1 MLDIKLFRENPELIF
16 DSEKKRFRSTEN
28 AEKVIEYDTLWRE
41 GERRLNSLRAEKN
54 KLSKS
59 FKQAKKDGNIEE
71 VIAKSKEV
79 ANEIKELSAKNAE
92 YLQLRDDYRYKVG
105 NIIDEDVPIS
115 DTEDDNVVV
124 RTYGEI
130 PEHDFELL
138 NHVDLINKIDGAD
151 LETAASVSGAR
162 FYYLKRDILH
172 LNLALIQFA
181 LSELEAEGYIPMQT
195 PFFVKGEV
203 AAETSE
209 LGEFEETLYKVENE
223 DMYLIATAE
232 QTLAALH
239 RNEIINP
246 EDLPL
251 RYCALS
257 TCFRKEAGSHG
268 KDTLGIFRVH
278 QFEKIEQFI
287 FCDPEDSKNQHEK
300 LMEVTERIYQKL
312 GLPYQIIAIVSSALN
327 DNAAIKYDL
336 EAWFPGSGAFRELVS
351 CTNCKDYQARK
362 TKTRVGRAGSGD
374 AQTLHT
380 LNSTA
385 IATER
390 TMCCILENYQ
400 QADGSVVVKM
410 GGTMLLA
417 TVTCAKDAK
426 EDVDFMP
433 LQVDYKEKYAS
444 AGRFPG
450 GFMKREG
457 KASDYEIL
465 IARLVDRALRPLFP
479 EDFHAEVFVNVN
491 LISAEKDI
499 QPDALAG
506 LAASSALAVSD
517 IPFEGPISEVRVAR
531 IGGEFK
537 INPNFSEMADA
548 DLDIMVAA
556 TIYLLLAWCFK
567 VRALNEGISLLK
579 GLLSR
584 K

>member
-1 MLDIKLFRENPELIF
+1 M
-16 DSEKKRFRSTEN
+16 DSEKKRFRDTEN
-28 AEKVIEYDTLWRE
+28 VEKVIEYDTLWRE
-41 GERRLNSLRAEKN
+41 GERKLNSLRSEKN

-59 FKQAKKDGNIEE
+59 FKKAKEEGNLDE
-71 VIAKSKEV
+71 VIARSKEV
-79 ANEIKELSAKNAE
+79 AAEIKELTAKNAE
-92 YLQLRDDYRYKVG
+92 YLQLREDYRYKVG

-138 NHVDLINKIDGAD
+138 NHVDLIKKIDGAD
-151 LETAASVSGAR
+151 LETAAEIAGAR

-181 LSELEAEGYIPMQT
+181 LSELEKEGYIPMQT
-195 PFFVKGEV
+195 PFL
-203 AAETSE
+203 TSE
-209 LGEFEETLYKVENE
+209 LGEFYETLYKVENE

-239 RNEIINP
+239 RNEIIPP

-251 RYCALS
+251 RYCAIS

-287 FCDPEDSKNQHEK
+287 YSAPDDSRNQHDH

-312 GLPYQIIAIVSSALN
+312 GLPYQVIAIVSSALN

-374 AQTLHT
+374 AQALHT

-400 QADGSVVVKM
+400 QADGSVKVPEVLVPYMNGK
-410 GGTMLLA
+410 
-417 TVTCAKDAK
+417 TVIEAKK
-426 EDVDFMP
+426 
-433 LQVDYKEKYAS
+433 
-444 AGRFPG
+444 
-450 GFMKREG
+450 
-457 KASDYEIL
+457 
-465 IARLVDRALRPLFP
+465 
-479 EDFHAEVFVNVN
+479 
-491 LISAEKDI
+491 
-499 QPDALAG
+499 
-506 LAASSALAVSD
+506 
-517 IPFEGPISEVRVAR
+517 
-531 IGGEFK
+531 
-537 INPNFSEMADA
+537 
-548 DLDIMVAA
+548 
-556 TIYLLLAWCFK
+556 
-567 VRALNEGISLLK
+567 
-579 GLLSR
+579 
-584 K
+584 

>member
-1 MLDIKLFRENPELIF
+1 MLDIKVFRENLELVI
-16 DSEKKRFRSTEN
+16 DSEKKRFRQTEN
-28 AEKVIEYDTLWRE
+28 VEKVIEYDTLWRE
-41 GERRLNSLRAEKN
+41 GERKLNSLRSEKN

-59 FKQAKKDGNIEE
+59 FKKAKEEGNLDD
-71 VIAKSKEV
+71 VIKRSKEV
-79 ANEIKELSAKNAE
+79 AAEIKELTAKNEE
-92 YLQLRDDYRYKVG
+92 YLKLRDDYRYKVG

-124 RTYGEI
+124 KTYGEN
-130 PEHDFELL
+130 PVFDFTPL
-138 NHVDLINKIDGAD
+138 NHVDLINEIDGAD
-151 LETAASVSGAR
+151 LETAADIAGAR

-181 LSELEAEGYIPMQT
+181 LSELENEGYIPMQT

-239 RNEIINP
+239 RDEIISP
-246 EDLPL
+246 EMLPL

-287 FCDPEDSKNQHEK
+287 YSTPEDSKNQHEK
-300 LMEVTERIYQKL
+300 LMQVTESIYQKL
-312 GLPYQIIAIVSSALN
+312 NLPYQVIAIVSSALN

-336 EAWFPGSGAFRELVS
+336 EAWFPGSNTFRELVS

-362 TKTRVGRAGSGD
+362 TKTRFGRAGSGD
-374 AQTLHT
+374 AQILHT

-400 QADGSVVVKM
+400 QADGSIKVPDVLVPYMNGK
-410 GGTMLLA
+410 
-417 TVTCAKDAK
+417 TVIEAKK
-426 EDVDFMP
+426 
-433 LQVDYKEKYAS
+433 
-444 AGRFPG
+444 
-450 GFMKREG
+450 
-457 KASDYEIL
+457 
-465 IARLVDRALRPLFP
+465 
-479 EDFHAEVFVNVN
+479 
-491 LISAEKDI
+491 
-499 QPDALAG
+499 
-506 LAASSALAVSD
+506 
-517 IPFEGPISEVRVAR
+517 
-531 IGGEFK
+531 
-537 INPNFSEMADA
+537 
-548 DLDIMVAA
+548 
-556 TIYLLLAWCFK
+556 
-567 VRALNEGISLLK
+567 
-579 GLLSR
+579 
-584 K
+584 

>member
-1 MLDIKLFRENPELIF
+1 MLDIKLFRENPDLIF

-79 ANEIKELSAKNAE
+79 ANEIKELSAKNIE
-92 YLQLRDDYRYKVG
+92 YLALRDDYRYKVG
-105 NIIDEDVPIS
+105 NVIDEDVPIS
-115 DTEDDNVVV
+115 DTEDDNVIV
-124 RTYGEI
+124 RKVGDL
-130 PEHDFELL
+130 PEFDFEAL
-138 NHVDLINKIDGAD
+138 NHVDLIEKIDGAD
-151 LETAASVSGAR
+151 IETAASIAGAR

-223 DMYLIATAE
+223 DLYLIATAE

-239 RNEIINP
+239 RDEIINP

-287 FCDPEDSKNQHEK
+287 FSSPEESKNEHNR
-300 LMEVTERIYQKL
+300 LLEVTENIYKKL
-312 GLPYQIIAIVSSALN
+312 GLPYQIVAIVSSALN

-336 EAWFPGSGAFRELVS
+336 EAWFPGSQTYRELVS
-351 CTNCKDYQARK
+351 CTNCGDYQARK

-374 AQTLHT
+374 AQILHT

-400 QADGSVVVKM
+400 QADG
-410 GGTMLLA
+410 T
-417 TVTCAKDAK
+417 
-426 EDVDFMP
+426 
-433 LQVDYKEKYAS
+433 
-444 AGRFPG
+444 
-450 GFMKREG
+450 
-457 KASDYEIL
+457 
-465 IARLVDRALRPLFP
+465 
-479 EDFHAEVFVNVN
+479 
-491 LISAEKDI
+491 
-499 QPDALAG
+499 
-506 LAASSALAVSD
+506 
-517 IPFEGPISEVRVAR
+517 
-531 IGGEFK
+531 
-537 INPNFSEMADA
+537 
-548 DLDIMVAA
+548 
-556 TIYLLLAWCFK
+556 
-567 VRALNEGISLLK
+567 
-579 GLLSR
+579 
-584 K
+584 

>member
-16 DSEKKRFRSTEN
+16 ESEKKRFRSTEN

-79 ANEIKELSAKNAE
+79 AQEIKDLSAKNAE
-92 YLQLRDDYRYKVG
+92 YLELRDDYRYKVG
-105 NIIDEDVPIS
+105 NVIDEDVPIS
-115 DTEDDNVVV
+115 DTEDDNVIV
-124 RTYGEI
+124 RKVGEL
-130 PEHDFELL
+130 PDFDFEAL
-138 NHVDLINKIDGAD
+138 NHVDLIEKIDGAD
-151 LETAASVSGAR
+151 IETAASIAGAR
-162 FYYLKRDILH
+162 FYYLKKDILH

-181 LSELEAEGYIPMQT
+181 LNELEAKGYTPLQT

-223 DMYLIATAE
+223 DLYLIATAE

-239 RNEIINP
+239 RNEIISP
-246 EDLPL
+246 DDLPL

-287 FCDPEDSKNQHEK
+287 FSSPEESKNEHNR
-300 LMEVTERIYQKL
+300 LMEVTEDIYKKL
-312 GLPYQIIAIVSSALN
+312 GLPYQIVAIVSSALN

-336 EAWFPGSGAFRELVS
+336 EAWFPGSKTYRELVS
-351 CTNCKDYQARK
+351 CTNCGDYQARK
-362 TKTRVGRAGSGD
+362 TKTRIGRAGSGD
-374 AQTLHT
+374 AQILHT

-400 QADGSVVVKM
+400 QADGSVKVPEVLVPYM
-410 GGTMLLA
+410 GGKTII
-417 TVTCAKDAK
+417 KAK
-426 EDVDFMP
+426 E
-433 LQVDYKEKYAS
+433 
-444 AGRFPG
+444 
-450 GFMKREG
+450 
-457 KASDYEIL
+457 
-465 IARLVDRALRPLFP
+465 
-479 EDFHAEVFVNVN
+479 
-491 LISAEKDI
+491 
-499 QPDALAG
+499 
-506 LAASSALAVSD
+506 
-517 IPFEGPISEVRVAR
+517 
-531 IGGEFK
+531 
-537 INPNFSEMADA
+537 
-548 DLDIMVAA
+548 
-556 TIYLLLAWCFK
+556 
-567 VRALNEGISLLK
+567 
-579 GLLSR
+579 
-584 K
+584 

>member
-1 MLDIKLFRENPELIF
+1 MLDIKLFREDPELIF

-59 FKQAKKDGNIEE
+59 FKKAKQEGNIEE

-105 NIIDEDVPIS
+105 NIIDEDVPVS

-223 DMYLIATAE
+223 DMY
-232 QTLAALH
+232 
-239 RNEIINP
+239 P

-287 FCDPEDSKNQHEK
+287 YSTPEDSRKQHDH

-362 TKTRVGRAGSGD
+362 TKTRYGRAGSGD
-374 AQTLHT
+374 AQILHT

-390 TMCCILENYQ
+390 TICCILENYQ
-400 QADGSVVVKM
+400 QADGSIKVPEVLVPYM
-410 GGTMLLA
+410 GGK
-417 TVTCAKDAK
+417 TVIEAK
-426 EDVDFMP
+426 E
-433 LQVDYKEKYAS
+433 
-444 AGRFPG
+444 
-450 GFMKREG
+450 
-457 KASDYEIL
+457 
-465 IARLVDRALRPLFP
+465 
-479 EDFHAEVFVNVN
+479 
-491 LISAEKDI
+491 
-499 QPDALAG
+499 
-506 LAASSALAVSD
+506 
-517 IPFEGPISEVRVAR
+517 
-531 IGGEFK
+531 
-537 INPNFSEMADA
+537 
-548 DLDIMVAA
+548 
-556 TIYLLLAWCFK
+556 
-567 VRALNEGISLLK
+567 
-579 GLLSR
+579 
-584 K
+584 

>member
-1 MLDIKLFRENPELIF
+1 MLDIKLFRENPEIIME
-16 DSEKKRFRSTEN
+16 SEKKRFRDTEN
-28 AEKVIEYDTLWRE
+28 VDRVIEYDTLWRE
-41 GERRLNSLRAEKN
+41 GEKKLNALRSEKN

-59 FKQAKKDGNIEE
+59 FKKAKEEGNLEE
-71 VIAKSKEV
+71 VIKKSKEV
-79 ANEIKELSAKNAE
+79 ANEIKELSAKNVE
-92 YLQLRDDYRYKVG
+92 YLKFRDDYRYKVG

-124 RTYGEI
+124 KTYGEF
-130 PEHDFELL
+130 PYFDFEPL

-151 LETAASVSGAR
+151 LETAASIAGAR
-162 FYYLKRDILH
+162 FYYLKKDILH

-181 LSELEAEGYIPMQT
+181 LAELEDEGYIPMQT

-209 LGEFEETLYKVENE
+209 LGEFYETLYKVENE

-239 RNEIINP
+239 RDEIISP
-246 EDLPL
+246 DDLPI

-287 FCDPEDSKNQHEK
+287 YSAPEDSKNQHNH

-312 GLPYQIIAIVSSALN
+312 GLPYQLIAIVSSALN

-336 EAWFPGSGAFRELVS
+336 EAWFPGSKAYRELVS

-400 QADGSVVVKM
+400 QKDGSIKVPDVLVPYMNGK
-410 GGTMLLA
+410 
-417 TVTCAKDAK
+417 TVIEAKK
-426 EDVDFMP
+426 
-433 LQVDYKEKYAS
+433 
-444 AGRFPG
+444 
-450 GFMKREG
+450 
-457 KASDYEIL
+457 
-465 IARLVDRALRPLFP
+465 
-479 EDFHAEVFVNVN
+479 
-491 LISAEKDI
+491 
-499 QPDALAG
+499 
-506 LAASSALAVSD
+506 
-517 IPFEGPISEVRVAR
+517 
-531 IGGEFK
+531 
-537 INPNFSEMADA
+537 
-548 DLDIMVAA
+548 
-556 TIYLLLAWCFK
+556 
-567 VRALNEGISLLK
+567 
-579 GLLSR
+579 
-584 K
+584 

>member
-79 ANEIKELSAKNAE
+79 AQEIKDLSAKNAE
-92 YLQLRDDYRYKVG
+92 YLELRDDYRYKVG
-105 NIIDEDVPIS
+105 NVIDEDVPIS
-115 DTEDDNVVV
+115 DTEDDNVIV
-124 RTYGEI
+124 RKVGEL
-130 PEHDFELL
+130 PDFDFEAL
-138 NHVDLINKIDGAD
+138 NHVDLIEKIDGAD
-151 LETAASVSGAR
+151 IETAASIAGAR
-162 FYYLKRDILH
+162 FYYLKKDILH

-181 LSELEAEGYIPMQT
+181 LNELEAKGYTPLQT

-209 LGEFEETLYKVENE
+209 LGEFEVTLYKVENE
-223 DMYLIATAE
+223 DLYLIATAE

-239 RNEIINP
+239 RNEIISP
-246 EDLPL
+246 DDLPL

-287 FCDPEDSKNQHEK
+287 FSSPEETKNEHNR
-300 LMEVTERIYQKL
+300 LMEVTEDIYKKL
-312 GLPYQIIAIVSSALN
+312 GLPYQIVAIVSSALN

-336 EAWFPGSGAFRELVS
+336 EAWFPGSKTYRELVS
-351 CTNCKDYQARK
+351 CTNCGDYQARK
-362 TKTRVGRAGSGD
+362 TKTRIGRAGSGD
-374 AQTLHT
+374 AQILHT

-400 QADGSVVVKM
+400 QEDGSVKIPEVLVPYM
-410 GGTMLLA
+410 GGK
-417 TVTCAKDAK
+417 TVIEAK
-426 EDVDFMP
+426 E
-433 LQVDYKEKYAS
+433 
-444 AGRFPG
+444 
-450 GFMKREG
+450 
-457 KASDYEIL
+457 
-465 IARLVDRALRPLFP
+465 
-479 EDFHAEVFVNVN
+479 
-491 LISAEKDI
+491 
-499 QPDALAG
+499 
-506 LAASSALAVSD
+506 
-517 IPFEGPISEVRVAR
+517 
-531 IGGEFK
+531 
-537 INPNFSEMADA
+537 
-548 DLDIMVAA
+548 
-556 TIYLLLAWCFK
+556 
-567 VRALNEGISLLK
+567 
-579 GLLSR
+579 
-584 K
+584 